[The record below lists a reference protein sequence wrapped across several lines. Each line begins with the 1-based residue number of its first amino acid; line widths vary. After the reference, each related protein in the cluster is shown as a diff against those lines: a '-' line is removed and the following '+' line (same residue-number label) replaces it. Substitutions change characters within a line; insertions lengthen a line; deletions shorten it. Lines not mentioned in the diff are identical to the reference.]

1 VPLIGRAHEQEVL
14 RAAESGVVVLE
25 GEPGIGK
32 SRLLAWLAEEASAAT
47 VLAARA
53 SEYEAD
59 LPYALWSEALGEPV
73 QIGDRHG
80 THRWLRRRLE
90 ELAAMRP
97 LIVCL
102 DDVHWADPASRD
114 ALLALIHRP
123 PAGSVLL
130 VLATRTGQF
139 PLERATVLRVG
150 PLSSAEARELVG
162 AGADAVYADSGGNP
176 FYLEQLVRAGGE
188 GAVAASGDGTVPPAV
203 AAALAAE
210 LGGLG
215 ADARRLLEAAAVVGD
230 PFDVDL
236 AAEVAELQEAAPA
249 GSTHPA
255 PPGSAA
261 ARGAALAALD
271 DLLLRGLVREGG
283 VPRRFAF
290 RHPVVRHA
298 VYEAAP
304 GGWRLSAHGRAA
316 EALARRGAGAVE
328 RAHHVE
334 QAAGAGDEA
343 AIALL
348 SEAAVAL
355 QSPAPATAARYHAA
369 ALRLMPAGAEGR
381 TRVQLRLSEA
391 QAAAGDA
398 AGARDTLLDALRTA
412 APEDRLAL
420 TVAVANAEWWLG
432 RTPDARRR
440 LQVALSALPAEPT
453 PDRIRLRLAL
463 TLTSLMACDLDG
475 ARDQAADAAADA
487 RAVGDPVFEAAAL
500 AGGAIASASAG
511 EGREAVEAAAA
522 AFERLTPEQLATRLP
537 GFWMLGRSR
546 RCLGQ
551 YEAALA
557 DLDRGAAL
565 ARETGRENVR
575 LQVTVERVAVLI
587 ELGRLAE
594 ATAAAEQGVELAR
607 LAGNPPMLLW
617 ARCAL
622 SSARLAAGDVGAAV
636 QHAEE
641 AVASGV
647 AADFHAAGRPAWA
660 LGAALAAAGEE
671 RGVELLAEAK
681 VLPAD
686 RPALAADL
694 AEARGEDPARVAAAL
709 RAMPGMAAAGPAAPF
724 TAARLRLAEGRALAD
739 RSEAIAALLEAEAAF
754 ASFGA
759 LRRRDEAVRELR
771 RLGHRV
777 RARPATS
784 GDGDLT
790 AREREIAEL
799 VAAGRTNREV
809 AAQLVL
815 SERTI
820 EAHLRNVYAK
830 LGVRSRVELTRRL
843 AE

>member
-1 VPLIGRAHEQEVL
+1 MPLIGRAREQEAL
-14 RAAESGVVVLE
+14 RAAGSGVVVLE

-32 SRLLAWLAEEASAAT
+32 SRLLAWLADESSGAT

-59 LPYALWSEALGEPV
+59 LPYALWTEALGEPLS
-73 QIGDRHG
+73 GDDRHG
-80 THRWLRRRLE
+80 THRWLRGRLE
-90 ELAAMRP
+90 ELAKERP
-97 LIVCL
+97 LVVCL
-102 DDVHWADPASRD
+102 DDVHWADPASRE

-123 PAGSVLL
+123 PAGDVLL
-130 VLATRTGQF
+130 ALATRTGQL
-139 PLERATVLRVG
+139 PLERVTVVRVG
-150 PLSSAEARELVG
+150 PLNSVEARELVG

-188 GAVAASGDGTVPPAV
+188 GTAAASGDGTVPPAV

-236 AAEVAELQEAAPA
+236 AAEVAEMRDIPT
-249 GSTHPA
+249 SPS
-255 PPGSAA
+255 SAA
-261 ARGAALAALD
+261 APLAALD
-271 DLLLRGLVREGG
+271 DLLLRGLIRDGG
-283 VPRRFAF
+283 APRRFAF

-304 GGWRLSAHGRAA
+304 GGWRLGAHGRAA
-316 EALARRGAGAVE
+316 EALARRGTGAVE

-381 TRVQLRLSEA
+381 TRMELRLA
-391 QAAAGDA
+391 DARAAAGDA

-420 TVAVANAEWWLG
+420 TVAVANSEWWLG

-440 LQVALSALPAEPT
+440 LQVALSALPAEPS

-463 TLTSLMACDLDG
+463 ALTSLMARDLAD
-475 ARDQAADAAADA
+475 ARDQASDAAADA
-487 RAVGDPVFEAAAL
+487 RAIGDPVFEAAAL
-500 AGGAIASASAG
+500 AAGAVASASAG
-511 EGREAVEAAAA
+511 AGPEPVDEAAAA
-522 AFERLTPEQLATRLP
+522 LERLTPEQLATRLP

-557 DLDRGAAL
+557 DLDRGATL
-565 ARETGRENVR
+565 ARETGRDNVR
-575 LQVTVERVAVLI
+575 LQLTVERVAVLI

-647 AADFHAAGRPAWA
+647 AADFHAAGQPAWA

-671 RGVELLAEAK
+671 RGLTLLAEAE

-686 RPALAADL
+686 RPALGADL
-694 AEARGEDPARVAAAL
+694 AEARGEDPRPFLGTAPFAAA
-709 RAMPGMAAAGPAAPF
+709 RA
-724 TAARLRLAEGRALAD
+724 RLAEGRALAD
-739 RSEAIAALLEAEAAF
+739 RAAAIAALREAEAAF
-754 ASFGA
+754 TSFGA
-759 LRRRDEAVRELR
+759 QRRRDEAVRELR

-777 RARPATS
+777 RARPTAAA
-784 GDGDLT
+784 DGDLT

-799 VAAGRTNREV
+799 VAAGRTNREA

-843 AE
+843 TE

>member
-1 VPLIGRAHEQEVL
+1 MPLIGRAHEQEVL
-14 RAAESGVVVLE
+14 RAAGSGVVVLE

-32 SRLLAWLAEEASAAT
+32 SRLLAWLADESAGAT

-59 LPYALWSEALGEPV
+59 LPYALWAEALGEPV
-73 QIGDRHG
+73 EAGDRHG
-80 THRWLRRRLE
+80 THRRLRERLEALAEARRLV
-90 ELAAMRP
+90 
-97 LIVCL
+97 VCL

-130 VLATRTGQF
+130 VLATRPGQF
-139 PLERATVLRVG
+139 PLERAKVLRVG

-162 AGADAVYADSGGNP
+162 ADADAVYADSGGNP

-236 AAEVAELQEAAPA
+236 AAEVAEMD
-249 GSTHPA
+249 G
-255 PPGSAA
+255 AA
-261 ARGAALAALD
+261 ALVALD

-283 VPRRFAF
+283 APRRFAF

-304 GGWRLSAHGRAA
+304 GGWRLGAHGRAA

-348 SEAAVAL
+348 SEAAAAL
-355 QSPAPATAARYHAA
+355 QSPAPAAAARYHAA
-369 ALRLMPAGAEGR
+369 ALRLTPAGAAGR
-381 TRVQLRLSEA
+381 TRMQLRLSEA

-398 AGARDTLLDALRTA
+398 AAAHDTLLDALGTA

-420 TVAVANAEWWLG
+420 TVAVANTEWWLG
-432 RTPDARRR
+432 RTREARRR
-440 LQVALSALPAEPT
+440 LQVALSALPAEPS

-463 TLTSLMACDLDG
+463 ALTSLMACDLAG
-475 ARDQAADAAADA
+475 ARDQASDAAADA
-487 RAVGDPVFEAAAL
+487 RAIGDPVFEAAAL
-500 AGGAIASASAG
+500 AAGAIANASAG
-511 EGREAVEAAAA
+511 DGPKAVDEAAA
-522 AFERLTPEQLATRLP
+522 AFERLTPAQLATRLP

-546 RCLGQ
+546 RCLGH

-575 LQVTVERVAVLI
+575 LQLTVERVAVLI

-594 ATAAAEQGVELAR
+594 AIATAEQGVELAR

-617 ARCAL
+617 AHCAL
-622 SSARLAAGDVGAAV
+622 SSAHLAAGDVGAAV

-641 AVASGV
+641 AAASGV
-647 AADFHAAGRPAWA
+647 AADFHAAGQPAWA
-660 LGAALAAAGEE
+660 LGAALAAAGEA
-671 RGVELLAEAK
+671 RGVTLLAEAE

-694 AEARGEDPARVAAAL
+694 AEARGEDPRPFLGTAPFAAA
-709 RAMPGMAAAGPAAPF
+709 RA
-724 TAARLRLAEGRALAD
+724 RLAEGRALAG
-739 RSEAIAALLEAEAAF
+739 RAEAIAALREAEAAF

-759 LRRRDEAVRELR
+759 RRRRDEAVRELR

-777 RARPATS
+777 RARPAGS

-830 LGVRSRVELTRRL
+830 CGVRSRVELTRRL